1 MNGHIIDFQITC
13 KASDLGIYIL
23 LCLWVHIPF
32 KGKPLQASCVG
43 AGGAV
48 AMNCARDFVSFP

>member
-1 MNGHIIDFQITC
+1 MDILLTFKLHAKPQTW
-13 KASDLGIYIL
+13 GIYIL

-32 KGKPLQASCVG
+32 KGKPLQASRVG

-48 AMNCARDFVSFP
+48 AMNCAGDFISFP